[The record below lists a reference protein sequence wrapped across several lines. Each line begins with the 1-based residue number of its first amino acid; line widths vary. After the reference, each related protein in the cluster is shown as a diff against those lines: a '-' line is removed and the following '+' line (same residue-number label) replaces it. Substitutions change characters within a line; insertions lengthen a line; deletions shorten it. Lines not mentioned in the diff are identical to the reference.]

1 MRAGGPYRELTLKS
15 VIGGILVG
23 AVLNVGIVFAGL
35 QIGFT
40 IVGSEVGA
48 IVGLGVLRGLLRR
61 GTILEINIFQS
72 VASTVNMVNAGVI
85 FTVPVLFLL
94 GLERQTNWGALTAA
108 TIAGAILGNALIIPL
123 RKQIIDYERLR
134 FPTAVGVAAVLKSP
148 GAGARKCWLLISG
161 IAVSALLRA
170 ATLSW
175 GSSLPWIAEEQDL
188 GAKLGLP
195 SGFTFVVAIGLLT
208 VGAGYLAGKHGLA
221 MLYGTVLNFWIL
233 VPLTVLLRWA
243 PQGWS
248 LQDLADL
255 DLASASDG
263 ARRGIEDFLEA
274 FRADTSRRVGIGMI
288 LGGALAGVAVALPAL
303 RAALAS
309 LRAPPDT
316 GRREEL
322 SFSFLQASVLVGL
335 FALFVTV
342 KLVGGE
348 SIGWGRATLV
358 TLVGGL
364 WMWLAGLVVAQTTGR
379 TDWSPM
385 SGLALLAVLLALSA
399 AGSEALLPAITVGAA
414 VCVATSMCADMMA
427 DLKTGYL
434 VGALPRKQQ
443 IAQMATCWIGP
454 GIAIAA
460 VFLLWRAYG
469 FGPEQSRIA
478 YERAEAAGPRALA
491 EYVERG
497 GSPEELASGV
507 PELGAPQAAALQA
520 TIEVFRDGGL
530 PLGKYL
536 GGALLG
542 LLISLFVSPGLG
554 VLIGLSLYLP
564 FEYLIMFGF
573 GGLLNMLVARLR
585 GARFAEDEGVPLAA
599 GFIVGDALVS
609 VANALLKVASSI

>member
-1 MRAGGPYRELTLKS
+1 MNPRGPYRELTLAS

-23 AVLNVGIVFAGL
+23 AVLNIGIVFAGL

-48 IVGLGVLRGLLRR
+48 VVGLGLLRGVLRR
-61 GTILEINIFQS
+61 GTILEVNIFQS
-72 VASTVNMVNAGVI
+72 VASTVNIVNAGVI

-94 GLERQTNWGALTAA
+94 GLQDQTDWTALTLA
-108 TIAGAILGNALIIPL
+108 TIAGTILGNALIIPL
-123 RKQIIDYERLR
+123 RKQIIDFERLR

-161 IAVSALLRA
+161 VAVSALLRA

-175 GSSLPWIAEEQDL
+175 GRALPWIPEEQDL
-188 GAKLGLP
+188 GQALGLP
-195 SGFTFVVAIGLLT
+195 AGFTFVVAIGLLT
-208 VGAGYLAGKHGLA
+208 VGAGYLAGRPGLV

-233 VPLTVLLRWA
+233 VPLAVLLRWA

-248 LQDLADL
+248 LEDLAGL
-255 DLASASDG
+255 DLGSASDA
-263 ARRGIEDFLEA
+263 ARQRIADFIGA

-309 LRAPPDT
+309 LRAPSDT

-322 SFSFLQASVLVGL
+322 SFSFLQSSALVGL
-335 FALFVTV
+335 LALLVTV

-348 SIGWGRATLV
+348 SFGWGRAALV
-358 TLVGGL
+358 TLVAGL

-385 SGLALLAVLLALSA
+385 SGLALLAVLLAFSV
-399 AGSEALLPAITVGAA
+399 AGREALLPAITVGAA

-454 GIAIAA
+454 GIAIAG
-460 VFLLWRAYG
+460 VFLLWKAYG
-469 FGPEQSRIA
+469 FGPDQPRIA
-478 YERAEAAGPRALA
+478 YERAAAEGALA

-497 GSPEELASGV
+497 GSPDELASGL
-507 PELGAPQAAALQA
+507 PELGAPQAAALRA
-520 TIEVFRDGGL
+520 TIDVFRDEEL

-573 GGLLNMLVARLR
+573 GGLLNMLVSRLK

-609 VANALLKVASSI
+609 VANALLKVASSL